1 MSYIVKNLY
10 PIQYKKIQKLG
21 YDTIEIRSLESNL
34 QLENHI
40 HPFTACMYI
49 LEGEVKLEDST
60 NIEHNLK
67 PGDFIEV
74 NSNDIH
80 KEKTFS
86 RGAKVIYGKKF
97 DEERKNI
104 VNIVNASLN
113 DLYLGDNNKFIAY
126 ITKSPVSYILYLTLY
141 KQYYSEIWHSQEEI
155 INLVPRIYGSRSTII
170 NLIKEGIEAEYI
182 LKRITLSD
190 RRSVYYELGVK
201 FYKILDDWIIRRKI
215 NQNN

>member
-1 MSYIVKNLY
+1 MHDIVKNLY
-10 PIQYKKIQKLG
+10 PSQYKKIKELG
-21 YDTIEIRSLESNL
+21 YETIEIRTLESNL
-34 QLENHI
+34 ELENHM

-49 LEGEVKLEDST
+49 LEGEVQLEDST
-60 NIEHNLK
+60 NKEHNLK
-67 PGDFIEV
+67 PGDFIAV
-74 NSNDIH
+74 NSNDMH

-97 DEERKNI
+97 DQSRKNI
-104 VNIVNASLN
+104 VNQVNASLN

-126 ITKSPVSYILYLTLY
+126 MTKSPVSYILYLTLY

-170 NLIKEGIEAEYI
+170 NLINEGIEAEYI

-190 RRSVYYELGVK
+190 KRSVYYELDLK
-201 FYKILDDWIIRRKI
+201 FYKILDEWVIGRKI
-215 NQNN
+215 

>member
-1 MSYIVKNLY
+1 MHDTVKNLY
-10 PIQYKKIQKLG
+10 PRQYKKIKELG
-21 YDTIEIRSLESNL
+21 YETIEIRSLESNL
-34 QLENHI
+34 ELENHM

-49 LEGEVKLEDST
+49 IEGEVQLEDST
-60 NIEHNLK
+60 NKEHNLK
-67 PGDFIEV
+67 PGDFIAV
-74 NSNDIH
+74 NSNDMH

-97 DEERKNI
+97 DQSRKNI
-104 VNIVNASLN
+104 VNQVNASLN

-170 NLIKEGIEAEYI
+170 NLINEGIEAEYI
-182 LKRITLSD
+182 LKRITSSD
-190 RRSVYYELGVK
+190 RRSVYYELGLE
-201 FYKILDDWIIRRKI
+201 FYKILDNWVIERKI
-215 NQNN
+215 

>member
-1 MSYIVKNLY
+1 MYDIVKNLY
-10 PIQYKKIQKLG
+10 PSQYKKIKELG
-21 YDTIEIRSLESNL
+21 YETIEIRILESNL
-34 QLENHI
+34 KLENHM

-49 LEGEVKLEDST
+49 LEGEVQLEDST
-60 NIEHNLK
+60 NKEHNLK
-67 PGDFIEV
+67 PGDFIAV
-74 NSNDIH
+74 NSNDMH

-97 DEERKNI
+97 DQSRQNI
-104 VNIVNASLN
+104 VNQVNASLN

-170 NLIKEGIEAEYI
+170 NLINEGIEAEYI
-182 LKRITLSD
+182 LKRITSSD
-190 RRSVYYELGVK
+190 RRSVYYELGLE
-201 FYKILDDWIIRRKI
+201 FYKILDKWVIERKI
-215 NQNN
+215 

>member
-1 MSYIVKNLY
+1 MHDTVKNLY
-10 PIQYKKIQKLG
+10 PSQYKKIKELG
-21 YDTIEIRSLESNL
+21 YETIEIRSLESNL
-34 QLENHI
+34 ELENHM

-49 LEGEVKLEDST
+49 IEGEVQLEDST
-60 NIEHNLK
+60 NKEHNLK
-67 PGDFIEV
+67 PGDFIAV
-74 NSNDIH
+74 NSNDMH

-97 DEERKNI
+97 DQSRKNI
-104 VNIVNASLN
+104 VNQVNASLN

-170 NLIKEGIEAEYI
+170 NLINEGIEAEYI
-182 LKRITLSD
+182 LKRITSSD
-190 RRSVYYELGVK
+190 RRSVYYELGLE
-201 FYKILDDWIIRRKI
+201 FYKILDNWVIERKI
-215 NQNN
+215 

>member
-1 MSYIVKNLY
+1 MYDIVKNLY
-10 PIQYKKIQKLG
+10 PSQYKKIKELG
-21 YDTIEIRSLESNL
+21 YETIEIRTLEANL
-34 QLENHI
+34 ELENHL

-49 LEGEVKLEDST
+49 LEGEVQLEDST
-60 NIEHNLK
+60 NKEHNLK
-67 PGDFIEV
+67 PGDFIAV
-74 NSNDIH
+74 NSNDMH

-97 DEERKNI
+97 DQSRKNI
-104 VNIVNASLN
+104 VNQVNASLN

-170 NLIKEGIEAEYI
+170 NLINEGIEAEYI
-182 LKRITLSD
+182 LKRITSSD
-190 RRSVYYELGVK
+190 RRSVYYELGLE
-201 FYKILDDWIIRRKI
+201 FYKILDNWVIERKI
-215 NQNN
+215 

>member
-1 MSYIVKNLY
+1 MHNTIESLY
-10 PIQYKKIQKLG
+10 PNQYKKIKELG
-21 YDTIEIRSLESNL
+21 YETIEIRKLESNL
-34 QLENHI
+34 VLENHM

-67 PGDFIEV
+67 PGDFIAV

-97 DEERKNI
+97 DQGRKNI
-104 VNIVNASLN
+104 VNLVNASLD

-170 NLIKEGIEAEYI
+170 NLINEGIEAEYI
-182 LKRITLSD
+182 LKRITSSD
-190 RRSVYYELGVK
+190 RRSVYYELGLK
-201 FYKILDDWIIRRKI
+201 FYKILDEWVIGRKI
-215 NQNN
+215 

>member
-1 MSYIVKNLY
+1 MHDIVKNLY
-10 PIQYKKIQKLG
+10 PSQYKKIKELG
-21 YDTIEIRSLESNL
+21 YETIEIRTLESNL
-34 QLENHI
+34 ELENHM

-49 LEGEVKLEDST
+49 LEGEVQLEDST
-60 NIEHNLK
+60 NKEHNLK
-67 PGDFIEV
+67 PGDFIAV
-74 NSNDIH
+74 NSNDMH

-97 DEERKNI
+97 DQSRKNI
-104 VNIVNASLN
+104 VNQVNASLN

-170 NLIKEGIEAEYI
+170 NLINEGIEAEYI
-182 LKRITLSD
+182 LKRITSSD
-190 RRSVYYELGVK
+190 RRSVYYELGLE
-201 FYKILDDWIIRRKI
+201 FYKILDNWVIERKI
-215 NQNN
+215 

>member
-1 MSYIVKNLY
+1 MHDTVKNLY
-10 PIQYKKIQKLG
+10 PSQYKKIKELG
-21 YDTIEIRSLESNL
+21 YETIEIRTLESNL
-34 QLENHI
+34 ELENHM

-49 LEGEVKLEDST
+49 LEGEVQLEDST
-60 NIEHNLK
+60 NKEHNLK
-67 PGDFIEV
+67 PGDFIAV
-74 NSNDIH
+74 NSNDMH

-97 DEERKNI
+97 DQSRKNI
-104 VNIVNASLN
+104 VNQVNASLN

-170 NLIKEGIEAEYI
+170 NLINEGIEAEYI
-182 LKRITLSD
+182 LKRITSSD
-190 RRSVYYELGVK
+190 RRSVYYELGLE
-201 FYKILDDWIIRRKI
+201 FYKILDNWVIERKI
-215 NQNN
+215 

>member
-1 MSYIVKNLY
+1 MHDTVKNLY
-10 PIQYKKIQKLG
+10 PSQYKKIKELG
-21 YDTIEIRSLESNL
+21 YETIEIRTLESNL
-34 QLENHI
+34 ELENHM

-49 LEGEVKLEDST
+49 LEGEVQLEDST
-60 NIEHNLK
+60 NKEHNLK
-67 PGDFIEV
+67 PGDFIAV
-74 NSNDIH
+74 NSNDMH

-97 DEERKNI
+97 DQSRKNI
-104 VNIVNASLN
+104 VNQVNASLN

-170 NLIKEGIEAEYI
+170 NLINEGIEAEYI
-182 LKRITLSD
+182 LKRITSSD
-190 RRSVYYELGVK
+190 RRSVYYELGLK
-201 FYKILDDWIIRRKI
+201 FYKILDNWVIGRKI
-215 NQNN
+215 

>member
-1 MSYIVKNLY
+1 MHDTVKNLY
-10 PIQYKKIQKLG
+10 PSQYKKIKELG
-21 YDTIEIRSLESNL
+21 YETIEIRTLESNL
-34 QLENHI
+34 KLENHM

-49 LEGEVKLEDST
+49 LEGEVQLEDST
-60 NIEHNLK
+60 NKEHNLK
-67 PGDFIEV
+67 PGDFIAV
-74 NSNDIH
+74 NSNDMH

-97 DEERKNI
+97 DQSRKNI
-104 VNIVNASLN
+104 VNQVNASLN

-170 NLIKEGIEAEYI
+170 NLINEGIEAEYI
-182 LKRITLSD
+182 LKRITSSD
-190 RRSVYYELGVK
+190 RRSVYYELGLE
-201 FYKILDDWIIRRKI
+201 FYKILDNWVIERKI
-215 NQNN
+215 

>member
-1 MSYIVKNLY
+1 MHNIVKNLY
-10 PIQYKKIQKLG
+10 PSQYKKIKELG
-21 YDTIEIRSLESNL
+21 YETIEIRSLESNL
-34 QLENHI
+34 ELENHM

-49 LEGEVKLEDST
+49 IEGEVQLEDST
-60 NIEHNLK
+60 NKEHNLK
-67 PGDFIEV
+67 PGDFIAV
-74 NSNDIH
+74 NSNDMH

-97 DEERKNI
+97 DQSRKNI
-104 VNIVNASLN
+104 VNQVNASLN

-170 NLIKEGIEAEYI
+170 NLINEGIEAEYI
-182 LKRITLSD
+182 LKRITSSD
-190 RRSVYYELGVK
+190 RRSVYYELGLE
-201 FYKILDDWIIRRKI
+201 FYKILDNWVIERKI
-215 NQNN
+215 

>member
-67 PGDFIEV
+67 TRRF
-74 NSNDIH
+74 
-80 KEKTFS
+80 
-86 RGAKVIYGKKF
+86 Y
-97 DEERKNI
+97 
-104 VNIVNASLN
+104 
-113 DLYLGDNNKFIAY
+113 
-126 ITKSPVSYILYLTLY
+126 
-141 KQYYSEIWHSQEEI
+141 
-155 INLVPRIYGSRSTII
+155 RS
-170 NLIKEGIEAEYI
+170 
-182 LKRITLSD
+182 
-190 RRSVYYELGVK
+190 
-201 FYKILDDWIIRRKI
+201 
-215 NQNN
+215 

>member
-1 MSYIVKNLY
+1 MHDTVKNLY
-10 PIQYKKIQKLG
+10 PSQYKKIKELG
-21 YDTIEIRSLESNL
+21 YETIEIRSLESNL
-34 QLENHI
+34 ELENHM

-49 LEGEVKLEDST
+49 IEGEVQLEDST
-60 NIEHNLK
+60 NKEHNLK
-67 PGDFIEV
+67 PGDFIAV
-74 NSNDIH
+74 NSNDVH

-97 DEERKNI
+97 DQSRKNI
-104 VNIVNASLN
+104 VNQVNASLN

-170 NLIKEGIEAEYI
+170 NLINEGIEAEYI
-182 LKRITLSD
+182 LKRITSSD
-190 RRSVYYELGVK
+190 RRSVYYELGLE
-201 FYKILDDWIIRRKI
+201 FYKILDNWVIERKI
-215 NQNN
+215 